1 LDSSKASSFWRKEL
15 GPRGVRRPRHAAETS
30 GPYRNACLRPITSAT
45 LASASPVG
53 LVSRRSNA
61 GTAEFGRTDVTR
73 LIIPFVLG
81 VLGPIAIVGYLL
93 LQN

>member
-1 LDSSKASSFWRKEL
+1 MHLKHA
-15 GPRGVRRPRHAAETS
+15 GHTGRPVS
-30 GPYRNACLRPITSAT
+30 PITGGT
-45 LASASPVG
+45 LAPASPFG
-53 LVSRRSNA
+53 LVSHRSSA